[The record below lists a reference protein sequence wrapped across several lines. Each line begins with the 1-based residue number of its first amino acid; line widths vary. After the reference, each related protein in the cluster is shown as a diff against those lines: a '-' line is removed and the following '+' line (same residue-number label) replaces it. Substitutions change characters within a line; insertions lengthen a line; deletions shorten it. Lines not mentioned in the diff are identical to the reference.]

1 MNNLIKIYTFGV
13 KTYRVTKFL
22 IVELWHAIR
31 YVTQE
36 TIEGFRHVGRYWPYY
51 TITVLVITTY
61 WPAIQ
66 DYTALLDLPKVTF
79 ASEIIR
85 PKVEVTVIKEGR
97 FEEILAEEEARVFAE
112 KEPTLKQEALLSAK
126 ERFDEEVLKLQLG
139 LPLE

>member
-1 MNNLIKIYTFGV
+1 MNNPNKVYTYGV
-13 KTYRVTKFL
+13 RTYRITKFL
-22 IVELWHAIR
+22 VVELYYAIR
-31 YVTQE
+31 YVIQE
-36 TIEGFRHVGRYWPYY
+36 TIKAFRHVWHFRLYY
-51 TITVLVITTY
+51 TIAVLVFTTY

-66 DYTALLDLPKVTF
+66 EYAALLDLPRVTF

-85 PKVEVTVIKEGR
+85 PEVEVQVIKEGR

-139 LPLE
+139 LPLN